1 MYTPITPRAKTLVT
15 AALLAASISAPLSAQ
30 SQWTDLGCDLP
41 GTAGSPVLSGTGPL
55 TPLSSNSVELDNA
68 ADNALA
74 MFFLALTENPVN
86 FKGGVLKPVPFI
98 DFPLLTTTNTGEI
111 DLPFVWP
118 NDLPDGFPFYMQY
131 AVQDAGAVKG
141 VALSNALRGL
151 TPGTILVDEISTSS
165 MDVGDVFSIS
175 GGNFGNDPD
184 DLCVL
189 LVDEQGQTVG
199 FTRAQ
204 SASGNSM
211 TTQVGAIRPGAT
223 TANLM
228 LNTGNGGIVP
238 PQTSPPGV
246 TFLNG
251 GSWVIESDPST
262 AVMVDQEL
270 ELFPEPNQDAFQRGQ
285 DYQGGTNF
293 YQYLYSELSTNGW
306 LEIVMPQGDCPPDT
320 TFWFQLDACS
330 TGGVVSL
337 DYGVELQNTTAM
349 SALDCATIICQEF
362 QLAVLAELGILLTC
376 IPVQQ
381 GSDVILRI
389 LPPPTEDW
397 KDYSGAYFSICFPAV
412 ACDYYYDYYDAAA
425 DVFEL
430 TMPLTTPNNAA
441 ASVYAEGFTD
451 QSNYGWSWDSVVMP
465 SGPSTPLGVATAIA
479 AAIQDQFDDQG
490 FFGQVAAVTSGPDV
504 LIEFTPP
511 TSENWDYGWI
521 EIQICELQ

>member
-1 MYTPITPRAKTLVT
+1 MNTLITPRAKTFAA
-15 AALLAASISAPLSAQ
+15 AALLAASLGAPLSAQ
-30 SQWTDLGCDLP
+30 SEWTDLGCDLP

-55 TPLSSNSVELDNA
+55 TPSSPNSVDLDNA

-98 DFPLLTTTNTGEI
+98 DFPLLTTSNTGEI
-111 DLPFVWP
+111 DLDFIWP

-151 TPGTILVDEISTSS
+151 TPGPILVEEISTSS

-189 LVDEQGQTVG
+189 LVDDSGQTVG

-238 PQTSPPGV
+238 PQTSPAGV

-270 ELFPEPNQDAFQRGQ
+270 ELFPEPNQDVFQRGQ
-285 DYQGGTNF
+285 DYQGGTNY

-306 LEIVMPQGDCPPDT
+306 LEIVMPDGDCPPGT
-320 TFWFQLDACS
+320 EFWFQLDACS
-330 TGGVVSL
+330 TSGVVSL
-337 DYGVELQNTTAM
+337 DYGVGLQNTTTL

-362 QLAVLAELGILLTC
+362 QLAVLNQLGILLTC

-389 LPPPTEDW
+389 LPPPTEEW

-412 ACDYYYDYYDAAA
+412 SCDYFYGGYDPVPN
-425 DVFEL
+425 VFEMV
-430 TMPLTTPNNAA
+430 MPLTTPNNAA
-441 ASVYAEGFTD
+441 ISVYAEGVTNLL
-451 QSNYGWSWDSVVMP
+451 NYGWAWDSVIMP
-465 SGPSTPLGVATAIA
+465 SGPSTPLAVATAAA

-490 FFGQVAAVTSGPDV
+490 FGGLAIGAVSGPDV
-504 LIEFTPP
+504 VIQILPP
-511 TSENWDYGWI
+511 FSENWDYGWI
-521 EIQICELQ
+521 GLEICELQ